1 MRKNSRFVET
11 QSIVVGDQ
19 RTALRLARNA
29 LWILLNSQ
37 YVNVESFVS
46 DIVSK
51 EISFAKENLI
61 DFRTENG
68 YYFGFYN
75 GAVECLHRI
84 NFKIPTAGRK
94 L

>member
-1 MRKNSRFVET
+1 M
-11 QSIVVGDQ
+11 D
-19 RTALRLARNA
+19 
-29 LWILLNSQ
+29 
-37 YVNVESFVS
+37 VNVETFVS

-68 YYFGFYN
+68 YYFGFYK